1 MVVGISTTVTFVDV
15 IVGAGVSTALTVVSV
30 GGALVMSI
38 GAGTLVM
45 VRTCAAS
52 GPFVSGAT
60 GGFVSAGA
68 ALVGSGSDGSGSGV
82 PPPLF
87 FLAQL
92 KAQVTTTASVAVIEM
107 GTDSLFIFILAAR
120 LNPIW
125 NNLNMVGNRG
135 NTSKLFK
142 TFPGG
147 RGDFARRKI

>member
-15 IVGAGVSTALTVVSV
+15 IVGAGVSTALTVVSA
-30 GGALVMSI
+30 GGALVMSV

-52 GPFVSGAT
+52 GPFVSGAP
-60 GGFVSAGA
+60 
-68 ALVGSGSDGSGSGV
+68 ALVGSCSDGSGSGV